1 MIRKRNRERERKKDT
16 GTEALVEQRC
26 FNDLSVSV
34 YRLLYKEFLSTM
46 LKIRKANILQLLQG
60 NKELA
65 MVIRSE
71 DNSYLKEEGHD

>member
-1 MIRKRNRERERKKDT
+1 M
-16 GTEALVEQRC
+16 EQRC